1 MAVRLRDTMIHPGVR
16 LVFVARKRV
25 AGQSVRVHVLQALP
39 VLDLNVILLEDV
51 CPAREHAAQA
61 LVFHE
66 PLPLVIRDQG
76 EPASVQVN
84 PKMLNRPDGGQA
96 LALIARVIALGSVAA
111 PGCVCHN
118 VLSSLVI
125 SLYEDGS

>member
-1 MAVRLRDTMIHPGVR
+1 
-16 LVFVARKRV
+16 
-25 AGQSVRVHVLQALP
+25 VLEALP

-66 PLPLVIRDQG
+66 PLQGLVIRDQG
-76 EPASVQVN
+76 ESASVHVN
-84 PKMLNRPDGGQA
+84 TKMLNRPDGGQA